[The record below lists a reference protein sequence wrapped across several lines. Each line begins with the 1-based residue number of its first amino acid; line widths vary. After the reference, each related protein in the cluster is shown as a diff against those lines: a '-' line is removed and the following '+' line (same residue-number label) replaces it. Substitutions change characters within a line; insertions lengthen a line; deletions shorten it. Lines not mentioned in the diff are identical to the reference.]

1 MLGCL
6 YIVQY
11 YTFIFIVFVSAKAAF
26 FHKETLFFSGNPFQ
40 ILFLSKPF
48 THSQQVEEQPLTD
61 VWATVVKK
69 KNLFFPLKGT
79 DSL

>member
-1 MLGCL
+1 LV
-6 YIVQY
+6 YA
-11 YTFIFIVFVSAKAAF
+11 SAKASF

-48 THSQQVEEQPLTD
+48 THSHQVEEQPLRD

-69 KNLFFPLKGT
+69 KNLFFSLKGT